1 MLTRLYIK
9 DFALIEEAAIEF
21 GPGLNVVTGETGA
34 GKSILIGALNSI
46 LGGPVNAELVRK
58 RASSCVVEGFF
69 ELDDKEQIARLADL
83 GVSLEDGQLILRR
96 EIRGQ
101 GRSRAFV
108 NGQGQPIK
116 QLKQIG
122 SVLVDLHGQHEHQSL
137 LDPKLHARFLDAFA
151 GLDDQRRLVGQH
163 WRTYRDS
170 SAHLDRLRAERD
182 GLAAEDSLRAFQL
195 EEIRRLAPQPG
206 EDPELEREL
215 QVLENAETLS
225 EGSLQLYDLLYQ
237 REGAVCEA
245 LGQVRRQ
252 LDRLR
257 EIDPALDPQA
267 AALEELI
274 YEVEDLAGQLRDY
287 ARRIEVRPGRADELR
302 ERRDGLRALKK
313 KYGGTLDAV
322 LERAHELSVREDR
335 ADRLRDELVRAAE
348 HRAQALA
355 EFAACCLA
363 LSAARQQASATLSRS
378 LVASLGELGM
388 AKAQFYIELVTAEDP
403 EGAVE
408 RDGRRYTAGEH
419 GMEHVAFHISANAGQ
434 PPRPLAR
441 IASGGEI
448 SRVMLALK
456 EAVAGRDLVSTLVFD
471 EIDAGISGRIAAA
484 VGRRLQSLSAA
495 HQTIVITHLPQIA
508 SLADRHFSVRKQQE
522 QQRTTTEVVLL
533 DATARAEEIAYLLA
547 GETISDTA
555 RQHAREMLQ

>member
-9 DFALIEEAAIEF
+9 DFALIEEAVIEF

-58 RASSCVVEGFF
+58 GASSCAVEGFF
-69 ELDDKEQIARLADL
+69 ELGDKEQIARLADL

-163 WRTYRDS
+163 WRVYRDS

-206 EDPELEREL
+206 EEPELEREL

-225 EGSLQLYDLLYQ
+225 EGGLQLYDLLYQ

-257 EIDPALDPQA
+257 EIDPALGPQA

-287 ARRIEVRPGRADELR
+287 ARRIEVRPGRADELH

-322 LERAHELSVREDR
+322 LERARELSVREDR
-335 ADRLRDELVRAAE
+335 AGRLRDELVRAAK
-348 HRAQALA
+348 HRDQALA

-419 GMEHVAFHISANAGQ
+419 GMEHVAFHISANAGE